1 MYTRDEEEFL
11 KPSRKR
17 KQSTDFQQGTE
28 NQDVYLL
35 RRFKTLEEI
44 AVDLEIHLQYECKM
58 LACSGSPW
66 SKN

>member
-17 KQSTDFQQGTE
+17 TQSTDFQQGTE

-35 RRFKTLEEI
+35 
-44 AVDLEIHLQYECKM
+44 
-58 LACSGSPW
+58 
-66 SKN
+66 